1 MTKNMHAKTKTALG
15 AGVVVVAVLLYLLM
29 QTPATPP
36 KEFLET
42 RIQTIGAV
50 NNLTQLMNN
59 SLANFEKVNTF
70 IGNKNF
76 VEARDFIK
84 FEFSQRA
91 ERQNAAVLLA
101 THLEK
106 MAQAATQ
113 IDSSGARSDAV
124 EAITSGIAMVSRM
137 VSYSNNLE
145 LLFNEL
151 QRQTA
156 GGAPNNGMLAK
167 LSGDLNA
174 DAAAINEL
182 GENFNEAFNRL
193 DRRYGIE

>member
-1 MTKNMHAKTKTALG
+1 MHKKTKSGLLTG
-15 AGVVVVAVLLYLLM
+15 AAAIAIVGYLLL

-70 IGNKNF
+70 ISNKNF
-76 VEARDFIK
+76 TEARDFIK
-84 FEFSQRA
+84 FEFSQRP
-91 ERQNAAVLLA
+91 ERQSATVLLA
-101 THLEK
+101 SHLEK
-106 MAQAATQ
+106 MARAATQ

-124 EAITSGIAMVSRM
+124 EAITSGITMVSRM
-137 VSYSNNLE
+137 VSYSSNLE

-151 QRQTA
+151 ERQSS
-156 GGAPNNGMLAK
+156 GGAADQARLAK
-167 LSGDLNA
+167 LSTDLNA
-174 DAAAINEL
+174 DAGAINQL
-182 GENFNEAFNRL
+182 GQNFNEAFNSL